1 MADPTLFVIFG
12 GAGDLAWRKLM
23 PALFNLYLNDALPE
37 KFAILAVDRNP
48 GGDAAFRRKLGEGVR
63 RFSGLKSVGSAHWKK
78 FSRQIFGLA
87 GDFLAPKTYALLGAA
102 CGRWEKTWGGP
113 SQRIF
118 YLATPPAMFAQIPV
132 MLGKAGLGRD
142 RARTRLV
149 VEKPIG
155 YDLASARALNA
166 TLGSHFEERQIYRID
181 HYLGKETVQNILA
194 FRFANPLFEPIWNRR
209 YVDYVTITVAEQVG
223 VEHRGGYYDRA
234 GALRDMV
241 QNHLLQLLCLVAME
255 PTVSFQA
262 DEIRNKKLDVLR
274 AVRAIA
280 PDGVG
285 STAVRGQYAAGWI
298 GGKKMPGYRASDGV
312 DPHSNTETFVAL
324 RLNVDNWRWQDVP
337 FYLRTGKALARQVS
351 EIVIQFR
358 AVPHRSFP
366 PEAAH
371 EWQTSRLIMSIQPDE
386 GIVLTFQAKQPGPK
400 MRLQGV
406 DLRFSYEQAFAT
418 RSPDA
423 YETLLGDVMRG
434 DQTLFMR
441 ADQVEAAWNILMP
454 ILDAWKTSPPSDFP
468 NYAAGSWGPDSAQTL
483 LVQPGHR
490 WALPEE
496 LLRRES

>member
-1 MADPTLFVIFG
+1 
-12 GAGDLAWRKLM
+12 
-23 PALFNLYLNDALPE
+23 
-37 KFAILAVDRNP
+37 
-48 GGDAAFRRKLGEGVR
+48 
-63 RFSGLKSVGSAHWKK
+63 
-78 FSRQIFGLA
+78 
-87 GDFLAPKTYALLGAA
+87 
-102 CGRWEKTWGGP
+102 
-113 SQRIF
+113 
-118 YLATPPAMFAQIPV
+118 
-132 MLGKAGLGRD
+132 
-142 RARTRLV
+142 
-149 VEKPIG
+149 
-155 YDLASARALNA
+155 
-166 TLGSHFEERQIYRID
+166 
-181 HYLGKETVQNILA
+181 VQNILA